1 VKLTREGQ
9 ERLLVSL
16 HEAREQLLETN
27 EFMRQ
32 QLLCKCDL
40 DAISLQ
46 AAREKKVDLEH
57 QIDELEST
65 GITGRFASEYA
76 AITIRTDERTFQQL
90 EELARASERSRNFL
104 ANQALKEFLER
115 RSGARESVQDATPVA
130 DWR

>member
-57 QIDELEST
+57 QIDELET
-65 GITGRFASEYA
+65 AVGI
-76 AITIRTDERTFQQL
+76 
-90 EELARASERSRNFL
+90 RSNY
-104 ANQALKEFLER
+104 NQ
-115 RSGARESVQDATPVA
+115 D
-130 DWR
+130 